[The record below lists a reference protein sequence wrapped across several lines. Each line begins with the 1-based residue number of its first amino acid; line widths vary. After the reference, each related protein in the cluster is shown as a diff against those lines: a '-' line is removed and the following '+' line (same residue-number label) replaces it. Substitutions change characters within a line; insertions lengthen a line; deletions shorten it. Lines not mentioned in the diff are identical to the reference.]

1 MHFPDSEGENLAG
14 DELAFPRDFGA
25 RTIALVAF
33 DLKARDDL
41 ESWVPFVD
49 RFARA
54 GRINGR
60 VFPVLSRSMRMMKGM
75 ILTALRKTAPAEP
88 EVHAATVPLFVD
100 LDDFCAALG
109 ISDRS
114 AIHILVIEPDGAV
127 LEHHTGP
134 YSQLVAAVIETHVD
148 ATA

>member
-1 MHFPDSEGENLAG
+1 MRFPDTEGENLACQ
-14 DELAFPRDFGA
+14 ELAFPRDFGV

-41 ESWVPFVD
+41 ESWVPFID

-60 VFPVLSRSMRMMKGM
+60 VFPVLSGSMIKMKGV
-75 ILTALRKTAPAEP
+75 ILAAIRKTTPAAP
-88 EVHAATVPLFVD
+88 EVRAATVPLFVD
-100 LDDFCAALG
+100 IDAFCAALG
-109 ISDRS
+109 ISDRT
-114 AIHILVIEPDGAV
+114 AIHILVVEPDGAV
-127 LEHHTGP
+127 LEHRTGP
-134 YSQLVAAVIETHVD
+134 YSQPVAALIETHVE